1 MNLDNE
7 RENLLFNLVD
17 YCDNKMSKHE
27 NDTDPDLNFFNNL
40 VIPNCDYL
48 DLEDINSY
56 FNKLNIIS
64 QFNILHCNCRSIYN
78 KTNEI
83 NLLATTVK
91 ANIIAVTETWIENEI
106 AEITHIDGYKFEHKS
121 RAANT
126 KGGGVGFFIEN
137 NIIYEH
143 IDPSS
148 IEITTFEYL
157 VLKINCLNSKL
168 ILICIYRPPN
178 TAISTFT
185 SELEALINK
194 YDSKN
199 KVLIIGDFNI
209 NLLNTHKHEPTANFN
224 NMLTSNKF
232 LPLINKPTRITEYT
246 STLID
251 NFFSNYL
258 YDSMNTAVIYNS
270 ISDHLP
276 ILLTYDTKPIRSE
289 TIINKTS
296 RIINDNNIS
305 NFISKLQSVDWS
317 DVKLACSS
325 NKPDI
330 AYSTFLNKFTIN
342 YHEAFPTINHSV
354 NNKKYKKPWMTKA
367 LFKSIQIKNRR
378 YKKYLLN
385 PTSTNKNAFNKYN
398 NNLKKILKLA
408 EKNLLF

>member
-40 VIPNCDYL
+40 VIPNCDYQ

-194 YDSKN
+194 Y
-199 KVLIIGDFNI
+199 V
-209 NLLNTHKHEPTANFN
+209 
-224 NMLTSNKF
+224 
-232 LPLINKPTRITEYT
+232 
-246 STLID
+246 
-251 NFFSNYL
+251 
-258 YDSMNTAVIYNS
+258 
-270 ISDHLP
+270 
-276 ILLTYDTKPIRSE
+276 ILL
-289 TIINKTS
+289 
-296 RIINDNNIS
+296 
-305 NFISKLQSVDWS
+305 
-317 DVKLACSS
+317 
-325 NKPDI
+325 
-330 AYSTFLNKFTIN
+330 FTISVCN
-342 YHEAFPTINHSV
+342 GITVTINCF
-354 NNKKYKKPWMTKA
+354 
-367 LFKSIQIKNRR
+367 LC
-378 YKKYLLN
+378 YLL
-385 PTSTNKNAFNKYN
+385 
-398 NNLKKILKLA
+398 I
-408 EKNLLF
+408 